1 MTENS
6 LFSGDALPKIKW
18 STIRAMGY
26 CSKFWGNS
34 PSTLQLHDWLGRGRY
49 PCRILAFLDWNFKKN
64 RESSTVT
71 DRAAYLVAPSSH
83 LQPQKIQDIDFRAPK
98 KKKKLE
104 ILHRIQENQELDK
117 SKEKKEKNVKERLVS
132 KPTKMN
138 YMNFYRSQINRKI
151 NQKYCEL
158 FLDLQINFN
167 LNP

>member
-26 CSKFWGNS
+26 CSKFWRNS

-71 DRAAYLVAPSSH
+71 DRAAYWVAPSSH

-98 KKKKLE
+98 KKK
-104 ILHRIQENQELDK
+104 
-117 SKEKKEKNVKERLVS
+117 NVKFSIVFKKIKNWIKVR
-132 KPTKMN
+132 
-138 YMNFYRSQINRKI
+138 RKKKKI
-151 NQKYCEL
+151 L
-158 FLDLQINFN
+158 RRDSFLN
-167 LNP
+167 LPKWTTWIFIEAKSIEK